1 MPTVRVGYF
10 AALGEEGECGDVPDI
25 VMRNLV
31 KFGNEGY
38 TGQMRGKARVT
49 AAGWSALGADDQLS
63 FRLL

>member
-31 KFGNEGY
+31 RFGNESY
-38 TGQMRGKARVT
+38 TGQMRGKSRVT
-49 AAGWSALGADDQLS
+49 AARGGSALGIDD
-63 FRLL
+63 